1 MNKKYELVDHTA
13 DLAIK
18 VYGKDLEELL
28 KNCSAAMM
36 DVICDLNTI
45 ELKNQYSVSSS
56 GNSEE
61 ELLVNLLQELL
72 YLHEVKKLLFCKFE
86 FKINDNIKNREVE
99 GFVWGEEI
107 NFSRHD
113 LLNDIKAVTYSDL
126 KVEHENGKLS
136 VKITFDI

>member
-13 DLAIK
+13 DLEIK

-45 ELKNQYSVSSS
+45 DPKNEYKVRSD
-56 GNSEE
+56 GNCEE

-107 NFSRHD
+107 DFSRHD

-126 KVEHENGKLS
+126 KVEHKNGKLS
-136 VKITFDI
+136 AKITFDI

>member
-1 MNKKYELVDHTA
+1 MDKIYELIDHTA
-13 DLAIK
+13 DLSIK

-28 KNCSAAMM
+28 KNSSAAMM

-72 YLHEVKKLLFCKFE
+72 YLYEVKKLLFCKFE

-99 GFVWGEEI
+99 GNVWGEEI
-107 NFSRHD
+107 DFSRHD
-113 LLNDIKAVTYSDL
+113 LLNDIKGVTYSDL
-126 KVEHENGKLS
+126 KVEHKNGKLS
-136 VKITFDI
+136 AKITFDI

>member
-13 DLAIK
+13 DLEIK

-45 ELKNQYSVSSS
+45 EPKNEYKVSSD
-56 GNSEE
+56 GNCEE

-72 YLHEVKKLLFCKFE
+72 YLHEVNKLLFCKFE

-99 GFVWGEEI
+99 GNVWGEEI
-107 NFSRHD
+107 DFSRHD

-126 KVEHENGKLS
+126 KVEHKNGKLS
-136 VKITFDI
+136 VNITFDI